1 MDFFHVCERDW
12 GALKK
17 SSFVKR
23 NVKVTG
29 IAGSLDVHFSRQGL
43 YQKPGN
49 LHPTR
54 TILTSNPSG
63 L

>member
-49 LHPTR
+49 LHPTQ
-54 TILTSNPSG
+54 G
-63 L
+63 QF